1 MRYICLVLNSIL
13 NGLKLL
19 FEDDLDV
26 MTSEARRILSNK
38 EDAAIYKSALER
50 IKNEKLSEITIKLS
64 YGHLTLLG

>member
-1 MRYICLVLNSIL
+1 
-13 NGLKLL
+13 
-19 FEDDLDV
+19 